1 MIDPITAFTTAQAA
15 VKGVQA
21 AIKMGKDIQ
30 AISSDIMK
38 FFDAKDVVIKEATK
52 AKGSKRR
59 SDTSEALEVVMNA
72 KALVDAEKQLKE
84 LLVYSGN
91 GDVWN
96 ALLMERNAIVAKRK
110 AAALADKKARARARA
125 RMIKATEIFL
135 VILFILLAASL
146 IVAGVVMFFK

>member
-1 MIDPITAFTTAQAA
+1 MIDPITAFATAQAA

-52 AKGSKRR
+52 AKGSNRR

>member
-1 MIDPITAFTTAQAA
+1 MIDPITAFATAQAA

-110 AAALADKKARARARA
+110 AAALEDKKARARARA

>member
-1 MIDPITAFTTAQAA
+1 MIDPITAFATAQAA